1 MAAAVEA
8 RWRGPLEGLVV
19 TPYGHACDCR
29 AIEVVEASHPVPDA
43 AGADAAQRLLR
54 RVATLG
60 SDDLALCLLSG
71 GGSALLALPAAGL
84 RLADKRRLTQSL
96 LRSGA
101 PIHEINVV
109 RKHLSAIK
117 GGRLAQAC
125 HPARVVT
132 LAISDVPGDD
142 PSTIAS
148 GPTVPDPSTVVEAV
162 AVLERYAIEVPTAV
176 SAWLHQAAAE
186 TPKPGDAR
194 FDRDDYRIV
203 ATASL
208 GLDAAARVAAA
219 AGYEPHV
226 LGEIEGEAREVGREQ
241 AKLALRARSQLASTA
256 APCAL
261 LSGGETT
268 VTVRGDGTGG
278 PNTELLLGLAEALQ
292 GEQGIWALAADTD
305 GIDGLGDNAGAV
317 IAPDTL
323 DRAAKLGL
331 DTRRSLAANDS
342 YHFFSALGDL
352 LITGPTR
359 TNLNDFRAILVE
371 STGK

>member
-1 MAAAVEA
+1 
-8 RWRGPLEGLVV
+8 VV

-54 RVATLG
+54 RVSTVG

-148 GPTVPDPSTVVEAV
+148 GPTVPDPSTVVEAT

-194 FDRDDYRIV
+194 FERDDYRIV

-208 GLDAAARVAAA
+208 GLDAAAQVAAA

-241 AKLALRARSQLASTA
+241 AKLALRARSQLTSTPG
-256 APCAL
+256 PCVL

-331 DTRRSLAANDS
+331 DARRSLAANDS

-371 STGK
+371 STRK